1 MNKII
6 ITGRITQDIEIK
18 VGGSG
23 IEYTNF
29 SVAVDRGRKDK
40 DGNKQTDFFNCTA
53 FSKSA
58 AFLKQYFRKG
68 DGITI
73 EGRMESDKY
82 TDKDGKNRV
91 TWGVTVEQI
100 EFQLSRKSD
109 SASGGSGQF
118 QELSEEE
125 SADLPF

>member
-40 DGNKQTDFFNCTA
+40 DGNKQTDFFN
-53 FSKSA
+53 
-58 AFLKQYFRKG
+58 QP
-68 DGITI
+68 
-73 EGRMESDKY
+73 
-82 TDKDGKNRV
+82 TDV
-91 TWGVTVEQI
+91 
-100 EFQLSRKSD
+100 
-109 SASGGSGQF
+109 
-118 QELSEEE
+118 QEYWTKLLRS
-125 SADLPF
+125 P

>member
-40 DGNKQTDFFNCTA
+40 DGNRQTDFFNCTT
-53 FSKSA
+53 FGKSA
-58 AFLKQYFRKG
+58 AFLKQYFKKG

-73 EGRMESDKY
+73 EGRMESDK
-82 TDKDGKNRV
+82 DGKNRT
-91 TWGVTVEQI
+91 TWGITVEQI
-100 EFQLSRKSD
+100 EFPLSRKSD
-109 SASGGSGQF
+109 SASSESGAF
-118 QELSEEE
+118 QDLPDSEEG
-125 SADLPF
+125 LPF

>member
-40 DGNKQTDFFNCTA
+40 DGNKQTDFFNCTT
-53 FSKSA
+53 FGKSA

-68 DGITI
+68 DGVTI

-91 TWGVTVEQI
+91 TWGITVEQI
-100 EFQLSRKSD
+100 EFPLSRKSD
-109 SASGGSGQF
+109 SASGGSDQF